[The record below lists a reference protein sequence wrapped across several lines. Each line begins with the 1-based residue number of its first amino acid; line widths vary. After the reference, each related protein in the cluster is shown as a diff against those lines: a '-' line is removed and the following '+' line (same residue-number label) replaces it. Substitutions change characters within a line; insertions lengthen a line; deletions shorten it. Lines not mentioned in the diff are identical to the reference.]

1 MAYLVTGAGGFI
13 GFHLCKKLIL
23 AGEKVYGFDN
33 LNDYYELKL
42 KEDRLRDLKS
52 LENSELNWKFIKG
65 DLNDKE
71 ILLNL
76 FENTEISVVVHLA
89 AQAGVRYSINNPSIY
104 LESNILGFGN
114 ILELC
119 RKFKVKHLILSL
131 IHI

>member
-1 MAYLVTGAGGFI
+1 MAYLVTGAAGFI

-89 AQAGVRYSINNPSIY
+89 AQAGVRYSLSNPEAY
-104 LESNILGFGN
+104 FKSNIIGHYNLIYN
-114 ILELC
+114 SSKYKI
-119 RKFKVKHLILSL
+119 KHHFRL
-131 IHI
+131 

>member
-1 MAYLVTGAGGFI
+1 MAYLVTGAAGFI

-52 LENSELNWKFIKG
+52 LQNSELNWKFIKG

-76 FENTEISVVVHLA
+76 
-89 AQAGVRYSINNPSIY
+89 
-104 LESNILGFGN
+104 
-114 ILELC
+114 
-119 RKFKVKHLILSL
+119 
-131 IHI
+131 